1 MNKTIKPLLTIFSIS
16 TLLLLFLGVVGGC
29 TKVEVSTGGGG
40 TDIGICVGQD
50 TLDCSETSNDGDDD
64 NTSNDGDDDNTDTET
79 NTETD
84 SGNETTTN

>member
-40 TDIGICVGQD
+40 TDICVGQD
-50 TLDCSETSNDGDDD
+50 TLDCSNNSNDGDDN
-64 NTSNDGDDDNTDTET
+64 NTSNDGNDDNTDTD
-79 NTETD
+79 TETD

>member
-40 TDIGICVGQD
+40 TNICVGQD

-64 NTSNDGDDDNTDTET
+64 NTDTD
-79 NTETD
+79 TETD

>member
-16 TLLLLFLGVVGGC
+16 TLLLLFLGVVGGY

-40 TDIGICVGQD
+40 TDICVGQD
-50 TLDCSETSNDGDDD
+50 TLDCSDTSNDGDDD
-64 NTSNDGDDDNTDTET
+64 NTDTDTET

>member
-40 TDIGICVGQD
+40 TDICVGQD

-64 NTSNDGDDDNTDTET
+64 NTDTDTET

>member
-16 TLLLLFLGVVGGC
+16 TRLLLFLGVVGGC

-40 TDIGICVGQD
+40 TDICVGQD
-50 TLDCSETSNDGDDD
+50 TLDCSDNSNDGDDD
-64 NTSNDGDDDNTDTET
+64 NTSNDGDDDNTDTD
-79 NTETD
+79 TETD

>member
-40 TDIGICVGQD
+40 TDICVGQD
-50 TLDCSETSNDGDDD
+50 TLDCSDNSNDGDDD
-64 NTSNDGDDDNTDTET
+64 NTSNDGDDDNTET
-79 NTETD
+79 DTETD

>member
-64 NTSNDGDDDNTDTET
+64 NTDTET

>member
-40 TDIGICVGQD
+40 TDICVGQD
-50 TLDCSETSNDGDDD
+50 TLDCSDTSNDGDDD
-64 NTSNDGDDDNTDTET
+64 KMYDWDEA
-79 NTETD
+79 
-84 SGNETTTN
+84 TTNWEVAIPKE